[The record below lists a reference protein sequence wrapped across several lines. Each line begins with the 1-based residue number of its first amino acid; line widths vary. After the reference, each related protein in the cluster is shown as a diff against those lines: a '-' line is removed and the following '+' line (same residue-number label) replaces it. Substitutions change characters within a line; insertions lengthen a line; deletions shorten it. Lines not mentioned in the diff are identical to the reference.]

1 MLRVL
6 HLLKRF
12 QYSYG
17 PNSTI
22 LCSLAEYKESDSTA
36 CLAVASLKGRVTSV
50 FTAGIKTAILAEHT
64 TSAFTG
70 HKTGLGGPVLAAK
83 CGPGGQFSVAKNGP
97 TGSLFSRSNF
107 SRDNTRTLIFCRPH
121 WTLVLFEGSHY

>member
-22 LCSLAEYKESDSTA
+22 LCSLAEYKESDNTA
-36 CLAVASLKGRVTSV
+36 CLAVASLKARDTSGWLLLASPACLQV
-50 FTAGIKTAILAEHT
+50 SRKSSLYTAGIKTTILVQAR
-64 TSAFTG
+64 
-70 HKTGLGGPVLAAK
+70 LQV
-83 CGPGGQFSVAKNGP
+83 
-97 TGSLFSRSNF
+97 SLKPA
-107 SRDNTRTLIFCRPH
+107 RPAD
-121 WTLVLFEGSHY
+121 G